1 MSEPSG
7 TRPFSL
13 FEWMI
18 ALRYLRPRNKEA
30 FISIIAG
37 LSFLGITLG
46 VATLII
52 VMAVMN
58 GFRSEL
64 LSKILGING
73 HLIIQ
78 PIDEP
83 LRDFDTVARKV
94 EELGFVSAAIPFVE
108 GQALASGKSVGSGVL
123 VRGMTRE
130 NLDKLSLVSGNIR
143 QGTLDGFDDNRGV
156 AIGTR
161 LAAQLGLFAG
171 SSITL
176 VSPKGAVTPLGVAP
190 RIKSYEVVA
199 IFEIGMSEYDS
210 SFVFMPLAESQAYFN
225 SPNQVTA
232 IDLYVDDPD
241 KVKEYRTDVEEAA
254 ERSLFLVDWQQRN
267 RTFFS
272 ALQVERNVMF
282 IILTLII
289 LVAAL
294 NIISSLVML
303 VKDKGHDI
311 AILRTMG
318 ATRGAIMRV
327 FCISGAMIGVV
338 GTLAGFALG
347 VVFCLNI
354 ETIRQGVSSL
364 LATDLFSP
372 EIYFL
377 SQLPAKIDM
386 TETFAILLMAL
397 FLSFLATVYPAWRAA
412 RLDPVQALR
421 YE

>member
-1 MSEPSG
+1 MSEPTG
-7 TRPFSL
+7 TRPFSS

-52 VMAVMN
+52 VMSVMN
-58 GFRSEL
+58 GFRAEL
-64 LSKILGING
+64 LGKILGING

-83 LRDFDTVARKV
+83 LRDFDGLASRV
-94 EELGFVSAAIPFVE
+94 EKLDFVNAAIPFVE
-108 GQALASGKSVGSGVL
+108 GQALASGKNVGSGVL
-123 VRGMTRE
+123 VRGMTRAS
-130 NLDKLSLVSGNIR
+130 LDKMSLVSGNIR
-143 QGTLDGFDDNRGV
+143 QGTLEGFDDSGGV

-171 SSITL
+171 SRITL

-190 RIKSYEVVA
+190 RIKNYEVVA

-210 SFVFMPLAESQAYFN
+210 SFVFMPLPEAQAYFN
-225 SPNQVTA
+225 SPDQVTA

-241 KVKEYRTDVEEAA
+241 QVKEYRQPVEDAA
-254 ERSLFLVDWQQRN
+254 DRSLFLVDWQQRN

-318 ATRGAIMRV
+318 ATRGAVMRV

-338 GTLAGFALG
+338 GTVAGFVLG

-354 ETIRQGVSSL
+354 ETIRQAVSSL

-386 TETFAILLMAL
+386 TETFAILCMAL
-397 FLSFLATVYPAWRAA
+397 VLSLLATIYPAWRAA